1 MTGRGGARE
10 EEKKRKACGGKKGS
24 AMQGREG
31 NCTKVKIEGG
41 ARNDGKGRGS

>member
-10 EEKKRKACGGKKGS
+10 EEKKRKACGGKKGR

-31 NCTKVKIEGG
+31 KCTKANTGRAPRKGDKES
-41 ARNDGKGRGS
+41 AR